1 MPAMLRRTL
10 IIGGV
15 LLMLVVG
22 GCGGGSDSSS
32 QISYEPFD
40 LEAPHSP
47 IRREAQLKFAANGLV
62 GPETKPLIPDQ
73 PPPEFLVTQDLIDGI
88 GPMAYKGDT
97 VTVQYVG
104 YLYDS
109 KKKFASSW
117 DEGKPF
123 TFKLGAGEV
132 MQGWEEGVVGM
143 EVSDQR
149 ELVIPPELTKGG
161 SKMKDVPS
169 GETLVYV
176 LDLLKLD
183 EG

>member
-1 MPAMLRRTL
+1 MPAMLRRLL
-10 IIGGV
+10 IIGAV
-15 LLMLVVG
+15 LTMALP

-32 QISYEPFD
+32 TVSYEAFD
-40 LEAPHSP
+40 LEAPRSP
-47 IRREAQLKFAANGLV
+47 IRREAQLKPAANGLV

-73 PPPEFLVTQDLIDGI
+73 PPPEFLINQDLIDGI
-88 GPMAYKGDT
+88 GRMAREGDT

-123 TFKLGAGEV
+123 TFTLGKGEV
-132 MQGWEEGVVGM
+132 SQGWEEGVFQM

-149 ELVIPPELTKGG
+149 ELVVPPDLTAGG
-161 SKMKDVPS
+161 PPKSVPK

-176 LDLLKLD
+176 IDLLDLKY
-183 EG
+183 G

>member
-1 MPAMLRRTL
+1 MLL
-10 IIGGV
+10 A
-15 LLMLVVG
+15 LLAA

-47 IRREAQLKFAANGLV
+47 IRREAQLKPAANGLV
-62 GPETKPLIPDQ
+62 GEETKPLIPDS
-73 PPPEFLVTQDLIDGI
+73 PPPEFLVSQDLIDGI
-88 GPMAYKGDT
+88 GHYARKGDT

-132 MQGWEEGVVGM
+132 MQGWEEGIEGM

-149 ELVIPPELTKGG
+149 ELVIPPDLTKGG
-161 SKMKDVPS
+161 SKMKDVPP

-176 LDLLKLD
+176 LDLLKVKY
-183 EG
+183 G